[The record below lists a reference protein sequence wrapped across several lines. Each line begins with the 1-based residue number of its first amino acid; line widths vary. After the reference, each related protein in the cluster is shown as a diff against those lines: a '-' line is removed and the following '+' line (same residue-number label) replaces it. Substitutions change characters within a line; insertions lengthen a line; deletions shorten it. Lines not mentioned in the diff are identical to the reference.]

1 MLGDVSKLFV
11 FKSFLTTPSN
21 VLPLHLKQTFP
32 PIIWIFTEGEGN
44 GIESRLPFK
53 IFSTSFKIFLQYIYH
68 DNPPSQY
75 SPLTGIL
82 LTKNNYCQISRYLPI
97 AIFCGAFQ
105 TYPGLCRSCMNTSLF
120 IGLIKNFKSRKKS
133 TIVYILQEE
142 KVTFNRNK
150 TTIWRYSLYC
160 W

>member
-1 MLGDVSKLFV
+1 MQCFAL
-11 FKSFLTTPSN
+11 
-21 VLPLHLKQTFP
+21 LPPVTFP
-32 PIIWIFTEGEGN
+32 ANILIFAEGEGD

-120 IGLIKNFKSRKKS
+120 IGLIKNFKSRKKN
-133 TIVYILQEE
+133 LL
-142 KVTFNRNK
+142 
-150 TTIWRYSLYC
+150 LYTYYKKKKLLSIEIKPLSEGTP
-160 W
+160 

>member
-1 MLGDVSKLFV
+1 MFCLYTSSKFSRPQ
-11 FKSFLTTPSN
+11 FEFS
-21 VLPLHLKQTFP
+21 LKVKVN
-32 PIIWIFTEGEGN
+32 N

-53 IFSTSFKIFLQYIYH
+53 IFSTLFKIFLHYIYH

-120 IGLIKNFKSRKKS
+120 IGLIKNFKSRKKN
-133 TIVYILQEE
+133 LL
-142 KVTFNRNK
+142 
-150 TTIWRYSLYC
+150 LYTYYKKKKLLSIEIKPLSEGTHTVDNFDLYKLD
-160 W
+160 

>member
-1 MLGDVSKLFV
+1 MFS
-11 FKSFLTTPSN
+11 
-21 VLPLHLKQTFP
+21 
-32 PIIWIFTEGEGN
+32 EGEGN

-120 IGLIKNFKSRKKS
+120 IGLIKNFKSRKKN
-133 TIVYILQEE
+133 LL
-142 KVTFNRNK
+142 
-150 TTIWRYSLYC
+150 LYTYYKKKKLLSIEIKPLSEGTP
-160 W
+160 

>member
-1 MLGDVSKLFV
+1 MLGDVNKLFV
-11 FKSFLTTPSN
+11 FKSLLTMPSN
-21 VLPLHLKQTFP
+21 GLPLHLKQTFP
-32 PIIWIFTEGEGN
+32 PIISIFTEGEGN

-53 IFSTSFKIFLQYIYH
+53 IFSTLFKIFLHYIYH

-120 IGLIKNFKSRKKS
+120 IGLIKNFKSRKK
-133 TIVYILQEE
+133 IYYCIH
-142 KVTFNRNK
+142 
-150 TTIWRYSLYC
+150 TTRRKSYFQSK
-160 W
+160 

>member
-1 MLGDVSKLFV
+1 MLGDVNKLFV
-11 FKSFLTTPSN
+11 FKILLTMPSN

-32 PIIWIFTEGEGN
+32 PIVWIFTEGECN
-44 GIESRLPFK
+44 GIEFRLPFK
-53 IFSTSFKIFLQYIYH
+53 IFSTLFKIFLHYIYH

-120 IGLIKNFKSRKKS
+120 IGLIKNFKSRKK
-133 TIVYILQEE
+133 IYYCIH
-142 KVTFNRNK
+142 
-150 TTIWRYSLYC
+150 TTRRKSYFQSK
-160 W
+160 

>member
-1 MLGDVSKLFV
+1 MLDLFV
-11 FKSFLTTPSN
+11 FESLLTTPIN
-21 VLPLHLKQTFP
+21 VLAVHLKQTFP
-32 PIIWIFTEGEGN
+32 PRIWMFSEGEGN

-120 IGLIKNFKSRKKS
+120 IGLIKNFKSRKKKS

-160 W
+160 S

>member
-1 MLGDVSKLFV
+1 MFS
-11 FKSFLTTPSN
+11 
-21 VLPLHLKQTFP
+21 
-32 PIIWIFTEGEGN
+32 EGEGN

-68 DNPPSQY
+68 DNPSSQY

-120 IGLIKNFKSRKKS
+120 IGLIKNFKSRKKN
-133 TIVYILQEE
+133 LL
-142 KVTFNRNK
+142 
-150 TTIWRYSLYC
+150 LYTYYKKKKLLSIEIKPLSEGTLYTAP

>member
-1 MLGDVSKLFV
+1 MFS
-11 FKSFLTTPSN
+11 
-21 VLPLHLKQTFP
+21 
-32 PIIWIFTEGEGN
+32 EGEGN

-150 TTIWRYSLYC
+150 TTI
-160 W
+160 

>member
-1 MLGDVSKLFV
+1 MSANFN
-11 FKSFLTTPSN
+11 F
-21 VLPLHLKQTFP
+21 LPLHNKQTFP
-32 PIIWIFTEGEGN
+32 LIICFFTEVKSD

-53 IFSTSFKIFLQYIYH
+53 IFSTLFKIFLHYIYH

-120 IGLIKNFKSRKKS
+120 IGLIKNFKSRKKKS

-150 TTIWRYSLYC
+150 TTI
-160 W
+160 

>member
-1 MLGDVSKLFV
+1 MSTNFLLSKVCLQCPPTMFCLYSSSLLSRPQ
-11 FKSFLTTPSN
+11 FEFS
-21 VLPLHLKQTFP
+21 LKVKVN
-32 PIIWIFTEGEGN
+32 N

-53 IFSTSFKIFLQYIYH
+53 IFSTLFKIFLHYIYH

-120 IGLIKNFKSRKKS
+120 IGLIKNFKSRKK
-133 TIVYILQEE
+133 IYYCIH
-142 KVTFNRNK
+142 
-150 TTIWRYSLYC
+150 TTRRKSYFQSK
-160 W
+160 

>member
-1 MLGDVSKLFV
+1 MFS
-11 FKSFLTTPSN
+11 
-21 VLPLHLKQTFP
+21 
-32 PIIWIFTEGEGN
+32 EGEGN

-120 IGLIKNFKSRKKS
+120 IGLIKNFKSRKKN
-133 TIVYILQEE
+133 LL
-142 KVTFNRNK
+142 
-150 TTIWRYSLYC
+150 LYTYYKKKKLLSIQIKPLSEGTP
-160 W
+160 

>member
-1 MLGDVSKLFV
+1 MGLNPGNLSKSLLLLF
-11 FKSFLTTPSN
+11 KNFL
-21 VLPLHLKQTFP
+21 H
-32 PIIWIFTEGEGN
+32 
-44 GIESRLPFK
+44 
-53 IFSTSFKIFLQYIYH
+53 YIYH

-120 IGLIKNFKSRKKS
+120 IGLIKNFKSRKKNLLLYTYYKKKKLLS
-133 TIVYILQEE
+133 IEIKPLSEGTHYTVDNFDLYKL
-142 KVTFNRNK
+142 KMA
-150 TTIWRYSLYC
+150 SLVNADFQ
-160 W
+160 

>member
-1 MLGDVSKLFV
+1 MGLKSK
-11 FKSFLTTPSN
+11 
-21 VLPLHLKQTFP
+21 
-32 PIIWIFTEGEGN
+32 
-44 GIESRLPFK
+44 LPFK
-53 IFSTSFKIFLQYIYH
+53 IFSTLFKIFLHYIYH

-120 IGLIKNFKSRKKS
+120 IGLIKNFKSRKKNLLLYTYYKKKKLLS
-133 TIVYILQEE
+133 IEIKPLSEGT
-142 KVTFNRNK
+142 
-150 TTIWRYSLYC
+150 RYTVSIIYGS
-160 W
+160 